1 MINQV
6 ESVFLSNKQA
16 EKYFFFCFADPIKG
30 FRGSFV
36 KHALGLHNCEQAL
49 F

>member
-16 EKYFFFCFADPIKG
+16 EKYFFFFALRTQLRASVG
-30 FRGSFV
+30 RLLSM
-36 KHALGLHNCEQAL
+36 L
-49 F
+49 